1 RLEPHPRAQG
11 SARDPRDRQRRRQ
24 DRGRR
29 PSHARGDG
37 LRRGDDRPGRARQS
51 LALPPAPGRTAPDA
65 GGAPPRGAGA
75 LRGSRRL
82 PRGSTRC
89 GADLPQPH
97 RLVLPRSGG
106 RRQLPRPRHGA
117 GDRGRGPSRPRRV
130 LLHRPS
136 RPPFPRPERGRR
148 HRLSHRLRLRRRWS
162 RWTSASFVGKMPAM
176 RLGGFV
182 IHGNNRETLGD
193 CLDSLLSVCDEVVAV
208 DSCSTDGSA
217 EIVRSRGVRSVVLP
231 WHGYGA
237 ARQAAARELANCDY
251 LFFLDSDER
260 LAPEAAEAIAGWRR
274 SNPHLPH
281 YLLPRR
287 DWVQFPSRS
296 FVLRT
301 EWHVRLVRRD
311 AATWKPEMIVHEA
324 LPRRPAARLRA
335 PIEHRFMTSTEE
347 LEAKQDWY
355 ALLWAVQAHASGR
368 RPGRAWLARPVHVL

>member
-1 RLEPHPRAQG
+1 
-11 SARDPRDRQRRRQ
+11 
-24 DRGRR
+24 
-29 PSHARGDG
+29 
-37 LRRGDDRPGRARQS
+37 
-51 LALPPAPGRTAPDA
+51 
-65 GGAPPRGAGA
+65 
-75 LRGSRRL
+75 
-82 PRGSTRC
+82 
-89 GADLPQPH
+89 
-97 RLVLPRSGG
+97 
-106 RRQLPRPRHGA
+106 
-117 GDRGRGPSRPRRV
+117 
-130 LLHRPS
+130 
-136 RPPFPRPERGRR
+136 
-148 HRLSHRLRLRRRWS
+148 
-162 RWTSASFVGKMPAM
+162 MPAM

-368 RPGRAWLARPVHVL
+368 RPGRAWLARPVHVLRNCVLKGGLLRGGLAAVEAAWAVSRYHARKHHYLRRLQAGEFRELVWAYADGRLAELFAARERYRTALAAPA